1 MRGDVAQLPIRV
13 PPEGVE
19 SGLGYLLRALS
30 TNGSTLLAARQQCGI
45 RDWRSLTHAQLRE
58 LAHMTAVDPDWLR
71 ERIMLRSMVTPEH
84 FEFFGQLFRCQA
96 APPNMGA
103 KVCPECI
110 RESGCCQRTWI
121 LPAAIVCPDHAR
133 PFIDTCGRCLR
144 LITWRRPAADVCT
157 CGRYLTDRESG
168 GKQRPPNCTEA
179 WTRWLDAR
187 LDPEH
192 PTWQLANSEMPRL
205 LDCLTIDGATAVV
218 LAFGVIESPEKMT
231 PLRQRRAPLGR
242 LLGTIER
249 GIERLGTIDGAPH
262 EARRWS
268 AHVYSPILER
278 LKRTGVTTADRDC
291 AALLLRYVG
300 HRSHRSKGGRYN
312 LGQLELFDR

>member
-1 MRGDVAQLPIRV
+1 MRGDAAQLPIRV
-13 PPEGVE
+13 PPKEWE

-30 TNGSTLLAARQQCGI
+30 INGSTLLAARQQCGI
-45 RDWRSLTHAQLRE
+45 RDWRSLTHEQLRE
-58 LAHMTAVDPDWLR
+58 LAYLTAVDSDWLGK
-71 ERIMLRSMVTPEH
+71 RIMLRSMQTPEH
-84 FEFFGQLFRCQA
+84 FEFFLQSFRCQA

-110 RESGCCQRTWI
+110 RESGCCHRTWI

-144 LITWRRPAADVCT
+144 LITWRRPAVDVCT
-157 CGRYLTDRESG
+157 CGRYLTDRELG
-168 GKQRPPNCTEA
+168 GKQRPPNCTED

-192 PTWQLANSEMPRL
+192 PTWQLANTAMPRL
-205 LDCLTIDGATAVV
+205 LDCLSIDGATAVV
-218 LAFGVIESPEKMT
+218 LAFGVIEAPERMT
-231 PLRQRRAPLGR
+231 PLRQSREPLDR

-278 LKRTGVTTADRDC
+278 LKRTGVTTSDRDC

-300 HRSHRSKGGRYN
+300 HRSPRSKGGRYN
-312 LGQLELFDR
+312 LGQMELFDR